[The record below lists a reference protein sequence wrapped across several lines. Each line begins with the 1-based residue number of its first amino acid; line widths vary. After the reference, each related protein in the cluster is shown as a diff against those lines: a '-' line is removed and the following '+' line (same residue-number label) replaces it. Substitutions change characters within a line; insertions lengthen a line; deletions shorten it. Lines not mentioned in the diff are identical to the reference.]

1 MKTMFAVIKTG
12 GKQYRVALEDKLQ
25 VAKVAGNPGDV
36 VEFAEVLVV
45 GGDTPVLG
53 NPTVAG
59 ASVAGEVLEQGRG
72 PKVIAFKK
80 RRRKNSRRKRGHRQE
95 YTLVRITEILTDGK
109 KAASTPP
116 PRPKREK
123 PAPKAEESA
132 GAAAAEQ
139 K

>member
-12 GKQYRVALEDKLQ
+12 GKQYRVATDDVLQ
-25 VAKVAGNPGDV
+25 VEKIAGNPGDV

-45 GGDTPVLG
+45 GGDSPLFGTP
-53 NPTVAG
+53 TIAG
-59 ASVAGEVLEQGRG
+59 AIVAGEVLEQGRG

-95 YTLVRITEILTDGK
+95 FTRVRITEILTDGK
-109 KAASTPP
+109 KPSKTPP
-116 PRPKREK
+116 PRAKKPRPPK
-123 PAPKAEESA
+123 PAAEPPE
-132 GAAAAEQ
+132 AAAAGQ